1 MMFSGFQ
8 IDIQGIFIFNS
19 IGNSPIK
26 YQHVYNV
33 RNNFFSD
40 ELGSFSDQNI
50 TNLCDPNPCKHG
62 GICEMGF
69 NNTKNC
75 LCLENYQGII

>member
-1 MMFSGFQ
+1 MFYGFQ

-19 IGNSPIK
+19 IGNSIIK
-26 YQHVYNV
+26 YEHVYYV

-40 ELGSFSDQNI
+40 ELGSYSDQNI
-50 TNLCDPNPCKHG
+50 TNLCDPNPCQHD

-69 NNTKNC
+69 NNTINC
-75 LCLENYQGII
+75 LCRENYQGII